1 MPSLALGIPQ
11 HRFSFPLRGVPT
23 SFLFRFRRLSDTS
36 ATSCS
41 FVVDKLFPYAY
52 SSHSSFSTS
61 AVVGRAFTY
70 SMFSFHNSPRFIP
83 TSRTISQAHS
93 CLSTLFRLP
102 LCQFRSPFQ
111 SMLSRLELVWSY
123 SELDCRRRQVTLHFA
138 CVTSR
143 FWGWGVGF
151 WLIWSSMGWFVDS
164 IGAWF
169 VRGVVWKRKNG
180 SICFYGDLE
189 MRH

>member
-1 MPSLALGIPQ
+1 
-11 HRFSFPLRGVPT
+11 
-23 SFLFRFRRLSDTS
+23 LSETS
-36 ATSCS
+36 ATPCS
-41 FVVDKLFPYAY
+41 FVVDKLFPYAF
-52 SSHSSFSTS
+52 SSHSPFSTS

-143 FWGWGVGF
+143 
-151 WLIWSSMGWFVDS
+151 S
-164 IGAWF
+164 
-169 VRGVVWKRKNG
+169 
-180 SICFYGDLE
+180 
-189 MRH
+189 